1 MSLNR
6 VGLGPCGGERGSNE
20 SRAISLKKNKCECLQ
35 SPWCI
40 LPLLKTCSDAGWL
53 ICLLRSCAE
62 WQGALFV
69 PSTRSQPMLQ
79 FTLQKS
85 QWHGK
90 APEHQSCI
98 FIYTVPKRLNY
109 ALCIPKSLVNQTQS
123 WHNVGIFSKERKQ
136 KKTSKTT
143 KTPVS
148 KQGTFLHSTA
158 AHSLTTFHRFSS
170 FITNPKAASF
180 SPVEDV
186 TSISFMPMQFRG
198 PQKIFPLPVITAK
211 CISTLSLTDFF
222 CLIKTPGVSDEGI

>member
-1 MSLNR
+1 MFTVPLVHSPSAENMFRRWLANLPSEKLCWVAR
-6 VGLGPCGGERGSNE
+6 SPI
-20 SRAISLKKNKCECLQ
+20 RAINK
-35 SPWCI
+35 I
-40 LPLLKTCSDAGWL
+40 LAYASVYPAKILVAWKGARTSVLYFHIHCTKE
-53 ICLLRSCAE
+53 AE
-62 WQGALFV
+62 
-69 PSTRSQPMLQ
+69 
-79 FTLQKS
+79 
-85 QWHGK
+85 
-90 APEHQSCI
+90 
-98 FIYTVPKRLNY
+98 
-109 ALCIPKSLVNQTQS
+109 LCIVYSQKFGKSDLVLAQRGNILKREKT
-123 WHNVGIFSKERKQ
+123 

-148 KQGTFLHSTA
+148 KQGTFLHSTT